1 MQRLTEIIKFNGK
14 WALNDTPIRLKCP
27 RCITDS
33 KNPRQVKIYKTV
45 RGLIRHISL
54 DHKGE
59 FWVDDC
65 KFILKNVSIALESGV
80 IVNA

>member
-54 DHKGE
+54 VHKGE
-59 FWVDDC
+59 FWIGDA
-65 KFILKNVSIALESGV
+65 KYLLKQVAIALDSGM
-80 IVNA
+80 IAQ